1 MKRFAAIVMIAL
13 IIPLSAVAGE
23 NLEDPTDFAEAFHK
37 AMKSG
42 NKEEVLAFF
51 DPELS
56 IFESGIAETSLEEYA
71 SHHLEAD
78 LEFNS
83 STKRKVIDQN
93 VWVSGDTA
101 WILTRFRTKGK
112 FRGTRIDISGVE
124 TMNLVRRPEGWRII
138 HAHWSHKTNNK

>member
-1 MKRFAAIVMIAL
+1 MKRIAAIMMIAL
-13 IIPLSAVAGE
+13 MIPLSAVAGE
-23 NLEDPTDFAEAFHK
+23 NLEDPADVAEAFHK

-42 NKEEVLAFF
+42 NKDKVLAFF

-56 IFESGIAETSLEEYA
+56 VFESGNAETSLEEYA

-83 STKRKVIDQN
+83 STKRKVTDQN
-93 VWVSGDTA
+93 VVVLGDTA
-101 WILTRFRTKGK
+101 WIMTSSTTKGK

-124 TMNLVRRPEGWRII
+124 TMNLVRRPEGWRIVHI
-138 HAHWSHKTNNK
+138 HMSHKINK